1 MEKRLAELLIITSLK
16 WASRAILNEFK
27 WQNKERK
34 YFDSGD
40 FALTATG
47 KATDNGVLNTGE
59 IHPRRESISRPH
71 ASVPRNSNVQEDAN
85 ENLQD
90 QKSDDFVTTKSPLH
104 QHTDQQSKKTANFE
118 SQEDIEQSRT
128 DWINM
133 FMPSLHINQ

>member
-1 MEKRLAELLIITSLK
+1 MEKPDLPSETAKRISQVYGKAPGGVAYHHKS
-16 WASRAILNEFK
+16 
-27 WQNKERK
+27 QERK

-90 QKSDDFVTTKSPLH
+90 RKSDDFVMTKSPLH
-104 QHTDQQSKKTANFE
+104 QHTDQQSKKTASFK
-118 SQEDIEQSRT
+118 SQENIEQIRT
-128 DWINM
+128 D
-133 FMPSLHINQ
+133 